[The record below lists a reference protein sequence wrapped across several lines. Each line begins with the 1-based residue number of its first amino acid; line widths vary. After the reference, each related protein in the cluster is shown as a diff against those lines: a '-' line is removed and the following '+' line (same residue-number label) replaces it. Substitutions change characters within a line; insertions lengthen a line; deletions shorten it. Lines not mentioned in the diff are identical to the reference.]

1 MISLYHGSNVRIE
14 TVDLS
19 KSKPNKDFGRAFY
32 LSDDKSQA
40 QELAKLRILFFA
52 GEPVVTEFKFDETL
66 MMESPKDSLHI
77 KIFPHYSLEW
87 AEFVWNNRDENQN
100 FHHSYDIVYGPIA
113 NDTIGLQMREYR
125 RKHQDLRGFLEG
137 IRYEKGET
145 FQYAFC
151 TERSLQYLQR
161 I

>member
-19 KSKPNKDFGRAFY
+19 
-32 LSDDKSQA
+32 
-40 QELAKLRILFFA
+40 
-52 GEPVVTEFKFDETL
+52 
-66 MMESPKDSLHI
+66 
-77 KIFPHYSLEW
+77 
-87 AEFVWNNRDENQN
+87 
-100 FHHSYDIVYGPIA
+100 

-125 RKHQDLRGFLEG
+125 RKHQALRGFLEG